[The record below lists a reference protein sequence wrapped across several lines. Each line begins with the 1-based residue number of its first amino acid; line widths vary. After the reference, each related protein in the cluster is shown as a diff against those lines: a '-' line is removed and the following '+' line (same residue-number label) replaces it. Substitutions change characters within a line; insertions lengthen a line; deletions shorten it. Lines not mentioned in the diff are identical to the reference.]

1 MPFVPVPKDLT
12 RVKTK
17 VAFNLT
23 QRQLICFGA
32 GGLIGVPTY
41 ILTRGSIGNEAAT
54 LLMIGLMLP
63 FFLFGIYEKDGQ
75 PLEKVLGHFIRAQ
88 FLAPKVRPYGSRI
101 EGCLEGKRMLYER
114 LVRQEITAEG
124 YKTQKAVIDAEL
136 DRLRDI
142 YSRLKTQTAQMRM
155 DDQAKS
161 VRAELA
167 REAVGAGGLTAKL
180 ADALIDRVYVYPG
193 NQVETV
199 WKMKDFCMEGI

>member
-1 MPFVPVPKDLT
+1 MI
-12 RVKTK
+12 TK
-17 VAFNLT
+17 QAQIILNLDNLSDAG
-23 QRQLICFGA
+23 QL
-32 GGLIGVPTY
+32 
-41 ILTRGSIGNEAAT
+41 
-54 LLMIGLMLP
+54 
-63 FFLFGIYEKDGQ
+63 D
-75 PLEKVLGHFIRAQ
+75 IR
-88 FLAPKVRPYGSRI
+88 LAEQAEYGSRI

-114 LVRQEITAEG
+114 LVQQEITAEG

>member
-23 QRQLICFGA
+23 QRQLVCFGA

-88 FLAPKVRPYGSRI
+88 FLAPKVRPYQT
-101 EGCLEGKRMLYER
+101 ENLYVALER
-114 LVRQEITAEG
+114 LHHHEKEVNAIAKKAG
-124 YKTQKAVIDAEL
+124 KTGKNAASSKKA
-136 DRLRDI
+136 
-142 YSRLKTQTAQMRM
+142 
-155 DDQAKS
+155 AKK
-161 VRAELA
+161 R
-167 REAVGAGGLTAKL
+167 
-180 ADALIDRVYVYPG
+180 
-193 NQVETV
+193 
-199 WKMKDFCMEGI
+199 